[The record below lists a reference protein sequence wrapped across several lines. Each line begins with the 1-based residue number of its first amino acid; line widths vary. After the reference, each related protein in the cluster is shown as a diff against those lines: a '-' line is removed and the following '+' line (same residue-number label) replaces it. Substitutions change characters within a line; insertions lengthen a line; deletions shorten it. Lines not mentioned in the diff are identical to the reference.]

1 VAAVIVNVHVPVP
14 SHGPAPQP
22 VNVDPFVPAA
32 VNVIAVPLA
41 KFAEHVGWQVIPAGL
56 LITVPVPF
64 PPSVMVRL
72 SPEPVPV
79 SVTVCGLPVALS
91 AMFNVA
97 VRVPLAVGVNS
108 TLIVQLAPAAR
119 VPCSGLHIAGEFGRG
134 TPKSAEFVPVI
145 VKPEKLT
152 VPVPVF
158 VTVTI
163 SAGLVVPTVCELNV
177 KLVGD
182 TVTVAPVDVSNV
194 AVTVTLAV
202 AIGTVHVGGFVC
214 GLAGVQLS
222 LKPANVE
229 PVVAVA
235 ARVTSVPVAKL
246 AEQVAVGGQTIPAG
260 ALVTV
265 PLPLPA
271 GVTVSVS
278 ALAGVT

>member
-214 GLAGVQLS
+214 GLAGVQLL

-229 PVVAVA
+229 PAAAVAVK
-235 ARVTSVPVAKL
+235 VTCVPIGKFAI
-246 AEQVAVGGQTIPAG
+246 QVIGQLIAPEPS
-260 ALVTV
+260 VTV
-265 PLPLPA
+265 PLPLPT